1 MWVLVTISND
11 NKGMLYKYLQLLFL
25 NFKEK
30 ITLTLNSLLSIEET
44 FILLDAIV
52 DICKINGF
60 IIELGPQFLEDSV
73 LINDK
78 LEFKEELYFTT
89 LGEKI
94 LWVLKN
100 NKEYLNFKKIVLIQ
114 DTLGVDPIIMKK
126 KGIDMDVYFMFH
138 HVVVDNMREVVNKN
152 NYHFVNLE
160 RKR

>member
-1 MWVLVTISND
+1 MWVSVTINND

-60 IIELGPQFLEDSV
+60 IIDLGPQFLEDSV

-100 NKEYLNFKKIVLIQ
+100 NKDYLNFKKIVLIQ

-138 HVVVDNMREVVNKN
+138 HVVVDNMHEVVNKN

>member
-1 MWVLVTISND
+1 MSVTINND

-94 LWVLKN
+94 LWILKN
-100 NKEYLNFKKIVLIQ
+100 NKDYLNFKKIVLIQ

-138 HVVVDNMREVVNKN
+138 HVVVDNMHKVVNKN

>member
-1 MWVLVTISND
+1 MSVTINND

-25 NFKEK
+25 NFKEE

-78 LEFKEELYFTT
+78 LEFKEKLYFTT

>member
-1 MWVLVTISND
+1 MLVTISND

>member
-1 MWVLVTISND
+1 MSVTINND

-25 NFKEK
+25 NFKEE

-73 LINDK
+73 LSNDK
-78 LEFKEELYFTT
+78 LEFKEKLYFTT